1 MVLKFRVNL
10 GWDIID
16 RNLHEI
22 WKAEVKQPPCLCL
35 RVGVGAVSQ
44 HVFSVVLFTGVF
56 SLCLFTSLPHTKLF
70 PPIILK
76 LNTMKQNSVQLC

>member
-1 MVLKFRVNL
+1 MVLQFRVNL

-22 WKAEVKQPPCLCL
+22 WKTEVKQPPCLCL

-44 HVFSVVLFTGVF
+44 HVLSLVLYTGVF
-56 SLCLFTSLPHTKLF
+56 FCVCLLPPHQTV